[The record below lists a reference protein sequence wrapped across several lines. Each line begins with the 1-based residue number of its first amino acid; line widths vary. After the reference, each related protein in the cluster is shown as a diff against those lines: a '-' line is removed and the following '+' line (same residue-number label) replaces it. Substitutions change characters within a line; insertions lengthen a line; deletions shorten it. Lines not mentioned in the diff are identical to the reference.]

1 MNANSEICSKV
12 LGMILNESSNE
23 CSIGME
29 IKYDKYDE
37 YPLTLPAK
45 LGCTTSRAAM
55 HTTTS

>member
-1 MNANSEICSKV
+1 MNANSEICSNV

-37 YPLTLPAK
+37 
-45 LGCTTSRAAM
+45 
-55 HTTTS
+55 